1 MCDPILSRGDVI
13 KNFLNMGQSQP
24 HFCLFSSF
32 SYFFF
37 FFFFVG
43 GAKKRCVYNSNQ
55 KSIEWCAWDSNPGR
69 RIVSVD
75 ETVVDAH
82 KQILT

>member
-32 SYFFF
+32 SY
-37 FFFFVG
+37 
-43 GAKKRCVYNSNQ
+43 YNFNCSFNFNNTNQ